1 MWLILPFPASRL
13 SPRRN
18 RCECSACRGIPLAC
32 SRPDT
37 LSPCGGPGPGLVSCW
52 TRVTAT
58 QRTTLVGTTGMWV
71 GHADGS
77 GPHGR
82 KAFSF
87 DSAQAATSTSGD
99 PAGLRLTQ
107 AITLDAWIDPSHGL
121 GRPSGHHHE
130 VGRRQPTRRLRA
142 VRGWR
147 PMALLSCSLSDRSD
161 RRLRGNQC
169 GLGGGSVA
177 VNAWTNVGLT
187 CNDSSS
193 ATLSIYLNGVQIA
206 STLLSGGITGSNVPV
221 QIGHQDNADG
231 RYFAGRVAD
240 VSVYKRALSASEM
253 RIFNAHVG
261 IDS

>member
-1 MWLILPFPASRL
+1 MPWH
-13 SPRRN
+13 SPRL
-18 RCECSACRGIPLAC
+18 LA
-32 SRPDT
+32 PDT
-37 LSPCGGPGPGLVSCW
+37 LSPCGGPGSGLVSCW
-52 TRVTAT
+52 TGNGNAKDNIGRNNGTW
-58 QRTTLVGTTGMWV
+58 VGTP
-71 GHADGS
+71 AYGS

-87 DSAQAATSTSGD
+87 DGTSSYVNVGD

-107 AITLDAWIDPSHGL
+107 AITLDAWIDPSHVSGDLQAIITKWAGDNQLDAYGL
-121 GRPSGHHHE
+121 YV
-130 VGRRQPTRRLRA
+130 VGDP
-142 VRGWR
+142 W
-147 PMALLSCSLSDRSD
+147 PCSPAASLI
-161 RRLRGNQC
+161 GAIGVYGVNQC

-187 CNDSSS
+187 YDSSS